1 MSNLIQPVILCGG
14 GGTRLWP
21 LSRRDHPK
29 QFHALA
35 GELTMLQATVQRV
48 TDPAVFAR
56 PIVVTSEAYRFAVGE
71 QLREIGVEP
80 AVLLLE
86 PQPRNTAPAIAVAAL
101 HAVEKNPDAMLL
113 VLPSDHVIGDLDAFR
128 AATTIARQAAEQ
140 GYFVTF
146 GMRPERAETGYGYIE
161 TGEPLDGVPGAS
173 RVAAFVEKPAREKAE
188 VYGASGRH
196 FWNSGMFLFPGKA
209 LIEELARLEPDL
221 VDACR
226 RAGEAGRADLD
237 FCRLGAAFASAPSVS
252 IDVALMERTERAA
265 VVPTDIG
272 WTDVGSWAALWE
284 VAEKDDKMNV
294 TSGDVI
300 LRDAEGTLVRSEG
313 PLVAVVGLDN
323 VVVVATEDAI
333 LVTQRDRAQEVKGV
347 VDALVAAN
355 RSEAGTHRTVFRPW
369 GYYRSLHVGERFQVK
384 RITVHPGQKLSL
396 QKHFHRAEHWVV
408 VNGTAL
414 VTRDAEE
421 IMLRENESIFLPLG
435 CVHRLENPGRIPLN
449 LIEVQ
454 SGPYLGE
461 DDIVRFEDVY
471 RRA

>member
-29 QFHALA
+29 QFHALT
-35 GELTMLQATVQRV
+35 GELTMLQATVRRV
-48 TDPAVFAR
+48 TDPTRFAA

-113 VLPSDHVIGDLDAFR
+113 VLPSDHVIGDLEAFR
-128 AATTIARQAAEQ
+128 SATAVAHAAAGR
-140 GYFVTF
+140 GHFVTF

-161 TGEPLDGVPGAS
+161 TGAALDGVPGAA
-173 RVAAFVEKPAREKAE
+173 RVAAFVEKPPREQAE
-188 VYGASGRH
+188 IYGASGRH
-196 FWNSGMFLFPGKA
+196 FWNSGMFLFPAAA
-209 LIEELARLEPDL
+209 LIEELERLEPGL
-221 VDACR
+221 VEACR
-226 RAGEAGRADLD
+226 RAAEAGSTDLD
-237 FCRLGAAFASAPSVS
+237 FCRLGAAFSSAPSVS
-252 IDVALMERTERAA
+252 IDVALMERTDRAA
-265 VVPTDIG
+265 VVPADIG

-284 VAEKDDKMNV
+284 VAEKDDKSNV
-294 TSGDVI
+294 TFGDVI
-300 LRDAEGTLVRSEG
+300 LRDATGTLVRSEG

-333 LVTQRDRAQEVKGV
+333 LVTHRDRAQEVKGV

-355 RSEAGTHRTVFRPW
+355 RPEAGSHRTVFRPW
-369 GYYRSLHVGERFQVK
+369 GYYRSLHVGDRFQVK

-471 RRA
+471 QRA